1 MFREIHEDEN
11 GIKTSLY
18 FSAFFKIYFIYI
30 IFKVIVFSQG
40 LHSKQHEIHDFQH
53 GSNYS
58 VRLLKT
64 ARLVHRRPKITMLP

>member
-18 FSAFFKIYFIYI
+18 FSAYFEIYFIYI

-40 LHSKQHEIHDFQH
+40 LHSKQLF
-53 GSNYS
+53 S
-58 VRLLKT
+58 
-64 ARLVHRRPKITMLP
+64 